1 VRNLCNNI
9 SKCLYKA
16 AVNTI
21 NHDGVE
27 HAGYMAFLAI
37 LTLFPF
43 LVFIIALAGFIG
55 DSQLGVY
62 FVDLLFKN
70 LPQDVTQ
77 ALEPRVKEIIS
88 GPPQG
93 LLTLAIVGAIWTASS
108 AVEGLRT
115 ILNRVYRVITPP
127 AYIWRRLLSIIQF
140 LILTG
145 IIIISTSV
153 LVVSPLLIERIEPLL
168 AIVSKH
174 GIFWNYLR
182 YISIYITL
190 FFVVA
195 ILYYVIPNVKLK
207 FISVVPGA
215 ALVVALWLAGGM
227 LLSSYISNFKQ
238 VSLIYGSLGG
248 IIASLLFFYIINMI
262 FIYGAEFNYLLS
274 KSFKKD
280 INRTSV

>member
-1 VRNLCNNI
+1 VRNIINNI

-55 DSQLGVY
+55 ESQLGVY

-70 LPQDVTQ
+70 LPKDVTL

-127 AYIWRRLLSIIQF
+127 AYIWRRMLSIVQF

-145 IIIISTSV
+145 IIIISMSV
-153 LVVSPLLIERIEPLL
+153 LVVSPLLIDKIEPLL
-168 AIVSKH
+168 AVVSKH
-174 GIFWNYLR
+174 GVFWNYLR
-182 YISIYITL
+182 YISIYVTL

-207 FISVVPGA
+207 FINVVPGA
-215 ALVVALWLAGGM
+215 ALVVALWLAGGV
-227 LLSSYISNFKQ
+227 LLSAYISNFKQ

-274 KSFKKD
+274 KSYKKD
-280 INRTSV
+280 H